1 MLFTLQK
8 KWHVCWK
15 SFKAIGF
22 GQSSSSTYRQMEL
35 VHEELFTNMDLTEA
49 STYKEI
55 CCMYSTY
62 RHYNKKEELVIYQ
75 KVSLKELLHLYR
87 NNKRTWW

>member
-1 MLFTLQK
+1 MRLSNELKYVNSVLKYSKIQDKKLKKLLELSNVPTQNLNGTLQK

-35 VHEELFTNMDLTEA
+35 VHEELFTNMDSTEA
-49 STYKEI
+49 ST
-55 CCMYSTY
+55 
-62 RHYNKKEELVIYQ
+62 
-75 KVSLKELLHLYR
+75 
-87 NNKRTWW
+87 